1 MKVVATLREFEDIA
15 RRCEDNFRRQ
25 NNEKTRKKHEV
36 LDFSAP
42 CFGCVLFKGCFGR
55 KRPSLAELFE
65 IIPEPEDE
73 EDYDGED
80 DD

>member
-1 MKVVATLREFEDIA
+1 MLGAAKIIFVDRTMKKLA
-15 RRCEDNFRRQ
+15 
-25 NNEKTRKKHEV
+25 KKHEV

-42 CFGCVLFKGCFGR
+42 CFRCVLFKGCLGR
-55 KRPSLAELFE
+55 ERPSLAELFE